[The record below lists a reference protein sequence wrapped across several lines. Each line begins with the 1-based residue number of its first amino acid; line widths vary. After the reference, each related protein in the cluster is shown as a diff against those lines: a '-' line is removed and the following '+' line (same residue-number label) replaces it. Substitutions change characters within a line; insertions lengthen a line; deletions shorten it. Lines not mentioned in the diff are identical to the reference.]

1 MRSAGLKQHGGD
13 QGRAYYQ
20 KMTESPVA
28 RLIIQL
34 SIPSIIS
41 MMISNI
47 YNMVDT
53 AFVGRLGTS
62 ASAAVGIVFG
72 FMAILQAVGFLF
84 GQGSGSILGRKLG
97 QQEIEEASAVVS
109 TGFFSSLL
117 IGFLIEIGGLLCLD
131 TLAVWLG
138 STPTIL
144 PYTKIYMV
152 YILLSSPFMIASCA
166 MNTILR
172 YVGGCL
178 KYFRRYFLY
187 VCSGYGDCRSRVIYS
202 VVTVD

>member
-1 MRSAGLKQHGGD
+1 MRSAELKQHVRD
-13 QGRAYYQ
+13 QGRTYYQ

-53 AFVGRLGTS
+53 AFVGQLGTS

-97 QQEIEEASAVVS
+97 QQELDDASIIVS
-109 TGFFSSLL
+109 T
-117 IGFLIEIGGLLCLD
+117 
-131 TLAVWLG
+131 
-138 STPTIL
+138 
-144 PYTKIYMV
+144 
-152 YILLSSPFMIASCA
+152 
-166 MNTILR
+166 
-172 YVGGCL
+172 
-178 KYFRRYFLY
+178 
-187 VCSGYGDCRSRVIYS
+187 
-202 VVTVD
+202 

>member
-1 MRSAGLKQHGGD
+1 MRSAELKQHVRD
-13 QGRAYYQ
+13 QGRTYYQ

-53 AFVGRLGTS
+53 AFVGQLGTS

-97 QQEIEEASAVVS
+97 QQELDDASIIVS
-109 TGFFSSLL
+109 TGFFFSLL
-117 IGFLIEIGGLLCLD
+117 IGCFIEIGGLLCLD

-138 STPTIL
+138 STPTII

-152 YILLSSPFMIASCA
+152 YIS
-166 MNTILR
+166 
-172 YVGGCL
+172 Y
-178 KYFRRYFLY
+178 KLY
-187 VCSGYGDCRSRVIYS
+187 SL
-202 VVTVD
+202 

>member
-1 MRSAGLKQHGGD
+1 MCPAGLKQHGGD

-20 KMTESPVA
+20 KMTESPVS

-72 FMAILQAVGFLF
+72 FMAVLQAVGFLF

-97 QQEIEEASAVVS
+97 QQEIDAASIIVS

-117 IGFLIEIGGLLCLD
+117 LGCFIEIGGLLYLD

-144 PYTKIYMV
+144 PYTKIYRV
-152 YILLSSPFMIASCA
+152 Y
-166 MNTILR
+166 T
-172 YVGGCL
+172 
-178 KYFRRYFLY
+178 
-187 VCSGYGDCRSRVIYS
+187 
-202 VVTVD
+202 